1 MTLHEHRGRFERTV
15 TPVAAWC
22 ARRGIGPNEVTAV
35 SMVITLAA
43 SVTFFYSSPA
53 RTWLLALGAG
63 LLAIG
68 AFLDSADGVLARMTD
83 QATPLGDYLDHSFDR
98 FADVALLLGLSF
110 SPWVPLEIG
119 VWAIAGTLLTS
130 YMGTQAQAVGAGRD
144 YGGLV
149 GRADRMLILFIAPL
163 LQVGLEMTTYTV
175 PYGLNLVSLAM
186 LWIAIAGN
194 ITALQR
200 FWSSYK
206 DLSEQT

>member
-15 TPVAAWC
+15 TPLAAWC
-22 ARRGIGPNEVTAV
+22 ARRGIGPNQVTAV
-35 SMVITLAA
+35 SMVITLGA
-43 SVTFFYSSPA
+43 SVAFFYSGPQ
-53 RTWLLALGAG
+53 RVWLLALGAG
-63 LLAIG
+63 LLAVG

-110 SPWVPLEIG
+110 SPWVSLEVGIF
-119 VWAIAGTLLTS
+119 AIAGTLLTS

-163 LQVGLEMTTYTV
+163 LQVGLELTTYAL
-175 PYGLNLVSLAM
+175 PYGLNLVAIAM
-186 LWIAIAGN
+186 IWIAVAGN

-200 FWSSYK
+200 FWTSYN
-206 DLSEQT
+206 DLSDQG